1 MRLLIAFFFC
11 LTSVSFFGQ
20 GPCNNQTSINYNG
33 YDYQLVEIANQC
45 LFSEN
50 LRTHLYSNGDP
61 IPGDFDLETWPYT
74 INGAQTVYGENGLP
88 TNNGETDDVNNLSM
102 FGRLYNF
109 YAVNDE
115 RGLCPSGW
123 YVPSKNDFDE
133 IKNAYGGSPIAGT
146 SLKSSPEDYP
156 SWDGD
161 NSSGFSLVPSGY
173 RVSTGGSAFFNSGI
187 SGWLWDSDGTFS
199 SSSSNQTFFYTGGE
213 VDPNWGL
220 AVRCKKENT
229 SGNACGIENAIEI
242 QGCSNSEICNY
253 SYSPQSISINPGE
266 TVTWTNIG
274 GYHNV
279 NGENNT
285 LTNEPFDNPVSFYF
299 NPIPVNPPSEGCIGS
314 FTFTVPGIYHYD
326 SSIGNHALFGMTGTI
341 TVGYPGCNDVNAC
354 NYDPNA
360 FNEEDDCVYPSQYYL
375 CDGSCINDLDQDGV
389 CDELENPGCTNQ
401 EADNYESSAT
411 DDDGTCEYL
420 GCTNPIA
427 ENYDSDANVDDG
439 SCIILGCMDSE
450 AANYNIEA
458 NQDDES
464 CLYDIDYVNDAT
476 DNAYDDGVES
486 VECPLCPPCDSDCP
500 GDYTGDNLVSIGD
513 LLAFLILFGNQCE

>member
-1 MRLLIAFFFC
+1 MQRLFITALACLI
-11 LTSVSFFGQ
+11 SVSVFGQ

-33 YDYQLVEIANQC
+33 YDYQLVEITNQC

-61 IPGDFDLETWPYT
+61 IPGNLDLATWPYT
-74 INGAQTVYGENGLP
+74 TNGAQTVYGENGLP

-133 IKNAYGGSPIAGT
+133 IKNTYGGSSVAGT
-146 SLKSSPEDYP
+146 SLKSSPEDDP
-156 SWDGD
+156 SWNGD
-161 NSSGFSLVPSGY
+161 NYSGFSLVPSGY

-187 SGWLWDSDGTFS
+187 DCWLWDSDGTFS
-199 SSSSNQTFFYTGGE
+199 SSTSNGTFFYTGNGT
-213 VDPNWGL
+213 DPNYGL

-229 SGNACGIENAIEI
+229 TGNACGIENAIEI
-242 QGCSNSEICNY
+242 EAISY

-266 TVTWTNIG
+266 TITWTNIG
-274 GYHNV
+274 GYHDV
-279 NGENNT
+279 NGNINSIT
-285 LTNEPFDNPVSFYF
+285 GNVFDNPESFYL
-299 NPIPVNPPSEGCIGS
+299 NPSSGSATNPTCIGS
-314 FTFTVPGIYHYD
+314 YTFSIPGIYSYD
-326 SSIGNHALFGMTGTI
+326 CSIGNHAAQGMVGTI
-341 TVGYPGCNDVNAC
+341 TVGNPGCNDVQAC
-354 NYDPNA
+354 NYNPASD
-360 FNEEDDCVYPSQYYL
+360 FD
-375 CDGSCINDLDQDGV
+375 DGSCWYAAEEYYDCDGNCLNDADGDGV
-389 CDELENPGCTNQ
+389 CNELETNGCTDQ